1 MSLLFESIKIE
12 NGLINHLDLHQN
24 RVNRSLKYLDATSTH
39 NLNEFITNISLP
51 STGLYKLRISYD
63 LTRIIT
69 YSITPYIS
77 KKKIEHIKLMDGSH
91 IKYRLKYEDRTSINQ
106 LLEEAKAD
114 EIIMTDQGYLT
125 DSSYANIIVYDGS
138 NWHTPKT
145 PLLHG
150 VQREYL
156 IKTHQLIP
164 SAIHCKELHHYR
176 YISFI
181 NALNPIETAIKY
193 KIDQLKIS

>member
-12 NGLINHLDLHQN
+12 NGLINHLDLHQK
-24 RVNRSLKYLDATSTH
+24 RVNRSLTYLNATSTH
-39 NLNEFITNISLP
+39 NLNEFIANISLP
-51 STGLYKLRISYD
+51 NTGLYKLRISYD

-77 KKKIEHIKLMDGSH
+77 KDKIEHIKLMDGSH
-91 IKYRLKYEDRTSINQ
+91 IEYHLKYEDRTSINQ

-114 EIIMTDQGYLT
+114 EIIMTNQGYLT

-150 VQREYL
+150 VQREFL
-156 IKTHQLIP
+156 IKTHKIIP
-164 SAIHCKELHHYR
+164 STIHYKQLHHYR

-193 KIDQLKIS
+193 KIDQLKIT